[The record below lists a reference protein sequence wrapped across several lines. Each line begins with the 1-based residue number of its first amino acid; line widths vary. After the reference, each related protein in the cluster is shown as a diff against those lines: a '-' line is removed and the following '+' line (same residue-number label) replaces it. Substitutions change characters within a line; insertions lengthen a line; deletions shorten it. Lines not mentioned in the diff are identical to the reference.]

1 MAARGMLRVIRI
13 VVLEL
18 LFDDLLVV
26 FLLFLFFAVTRAGA
40 IRHGRL
46 LMGGVVCLHVV
57 RAGGRVG
64 RRGDEGGVK
73 SVRERL
79 IILGVVHDFGRPL

>member
-1 MAARGMLRVIRI
+1 MAAGGMMVVIRV

-26 FLLFLFFAVTRAGA
+26 FLLLFFFSVTRSGA
-40 IRHGRL
+40 IRHGRV
-46 LMGGVVCLHVV
+46 LMVGVGCIVL
-57 RAGGRVG
+57 AGGRVG
-64 RRGDEGGVK
+64 RRDERGVK
-73 SVRERL
+73 GVRERL

>member
-1 MAARGMLRVIRI
+1 MAAGGMVIV

-18 LFDDLLVV
+18 FLYDLLVV
-26 FLLFLFFAVTRAGA
+26 LFFLLFLFAVTRAGA